1 MATLDNIALDRAEY
15 VDLLRKIMAH
25 NEKLQNNP
33 ANVEK
38 LVRIS
43 RSQTRHNMAYH
54 IVASSHDAPPSLD
67 SATNPAAEEVGRG
80 AAPPLTHRSA
90 ARSLQVP
97 QEDLVVDVIMTF
109 LAPVTYV
116 CNLPTLGS
124 RAMITH
130 CWTLVAAEG
139 QAPRR
144 KGLPR
149 WLQKGGSQYASGS

>member
-54 IVASSHDAPPSLD
+54 IVASSYDAPP
-67 SATNPAAEEVGRG
+67 
-80 AAPPLTHRSA
+80 PLTPQRTRRRKKSA
-90 ARSLQVP
+90 AVQR
-97 QEDLVVDVIMTF
+97 
-109 LAPVTYV
+109 
-116 CNLPTLGS
+116 
-124 RAMITH
+124 H
-130 CWTLVAAEG
+130 H
-139 QAPRR
+139 
-144 KGLPR
+144 
-149 WLQKGGSQYASGS
+149 